1 MSIAESTGLW
11 GFLIKGTAKTGK
23 DSLWRTS
30 GVDIVLVEI
39 LLLVKILLWLG
50 VPFCGRLAEFPA

>member
-11 GFLIKGTAKTGK
+11 GFLMEGTAKAGK
-23 DSLWRTS
+23 DSRWRTS
-30 GVDIVLVEI
+30 GIDIVLVEI
-39 LLLVKILLWLG
+39 LLFVKILLWSG